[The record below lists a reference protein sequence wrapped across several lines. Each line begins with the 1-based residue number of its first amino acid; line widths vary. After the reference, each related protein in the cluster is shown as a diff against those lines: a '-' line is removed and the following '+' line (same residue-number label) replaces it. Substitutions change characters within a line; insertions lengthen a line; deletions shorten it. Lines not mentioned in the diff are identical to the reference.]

1 MKPVLMQRENETIF
15 HKESLCEYSKDR
27 MESGWTIRQNRFR
40 NRYPKWII
48 GTVRRSKH
56 VSELQ
61 KVEAQGWVVAGVWL
75 DVVLVGMVLASVV
88 GLTYTFLG
96 H

>member
-1 MKPVLMQRENETIF
+1 MLTQRENETIF
-15 HKESLCEYSKDR
+15 HKESQCEYSKNR
-27 MESGWTIRQNRFR
+27 MVSGPLVRQNRLR
-40 NRYPKWII
+40 NRSIS
-48 GTVRRSKH
+48 TVRRSMQ

-61 KVEAQGWVVAGVWL
+61 KVQAQGWVVAGAWL

-88 GLTYTFLG
+88 GLSYTFFG